1 MPLPLFP
8 LDVVLFPGARA
19 PLHIF
24 EDRYRALLADV
35 LSGDG
40 TFGIVAGTAHVPGP
54 GALGALARVV
64 THQPLDDGR
73 SNILVEGA
81 GRFVVRELVP
91 SARPYLIAE
100 VAAFDDEPGG
110 DPVAPDALRTLRAL
124 GARCQRAMATLAD
137 LPEERGLIGV
147 SEDPTFEV
155 AALMPWEPAQALPL
169 LALRTPRERAA
180 LLLRILPGV
189 VPDLERRA
197 GVHRRAGTNG
207 KGGHAVPS
215 AH

>member
-8 LDVVLFPGARA
+8 LDVVLFPGARV

-40 TFGIVAGTAHVPGP
+40 TFGIVAGTDHVPGP

-73 SNILVEGA
+73 SNILVGGA
-81 GRFVVRELVP
+81 GRFVVRALVP
-91 SARPYLIAE
+91 SSRPYPIGD

-110 DPVAPDALRTLRAL
+110 DPIAPDALRALREL
-124 GARCQRAMATLAD
+124 GARCRRAMATLAD
-137 LPEERGLIGV
+137 LPEERVPIGTG
-147 SEDPTFEV
+147 EDPTFEV
-155 AALMPWEPAQALPL
+155 AAQVPWESVQALPL
-169 LALRTPRERAA
+169 LALRTPSERAA
-180 LLLRILPGV
+180 LLLRVLPGV
-189 VPDLERRA
+189 IPDLERRA
-197 GVHRRAGTNG
+197 EVHRRAGTNG
-207 KGGHAVPS
+207 KGGHAVPP